1 MEGAWFSAT
10 GEARSFSEQQL
21 IDCAWD
27 EGVHGC
33 SGGDY
38 QPGWV
43 LVVWLR
49 LCFFAAAQHHSH
61 THTHTRAHAPPT
73 ADQLPPRI
81 HCRWDY
87 VVKAGGV
94 ATTQDY
100 PYVGQ
105 NDWCR

>member
-10 GEARSFSEQQL
+10 GDARSFSEQQL

-38 QPGWV
+38 QPGW
-43 LVVWLR
+43 
-49 LCFFAAAQHHSH
+49 
-61 THTHTRAHAPPT
+61 
-73 ADQLPPRI
+73 
-81 HCRWDY
+81 DY
-87 VVKAGGV
+87 VAKAGGV

-105 NDWCR
+105 NDYCRCAR